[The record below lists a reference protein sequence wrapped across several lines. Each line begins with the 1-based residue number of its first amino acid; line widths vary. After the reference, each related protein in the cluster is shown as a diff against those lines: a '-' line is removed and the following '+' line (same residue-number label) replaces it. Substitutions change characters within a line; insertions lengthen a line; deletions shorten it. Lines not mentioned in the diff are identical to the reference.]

1 MVAAPAGDDDGL
13 RGIQCFETRVD
24 GYPKASQCMHRS
36 WIDGNDLM
44 AIPRYIQLRAGQ
56 AEDLQGDTKL
66 EHAKAFINEDCH
78 GSGMRMHLA

>member
-1 MVAAPAGDDDGL
+1 MVTAPAGDDDGS
-13 RGIQCFETRVD
+13 RGNQCFEARVD
-24 GYPKASQCMHRS
+24 GYPKASQRMHRS
-36 WIDGNDLM
+36 SVDGDDLM
-44 AIPRYIQLRAGQ
+44 AIPRYIQLRARQ